1 MRSSTSCLLL
11 CCKCLTLFFNGV
23 ATTFAQAA
31 LVVPRLS
38 QTFLVHYLYHKV
50 YAHRD
55 QGHAASKGPVP
66 IPRRWSYC
74 KLCFALQV
82 DEAMKMNTTDN
93 VSVIT
98 ICLTAAAPPKR
109 TFSGHVSVQRT
120 LSHEGL
126 NRLGSAIMSADDSR
140 TGM

>member
-1 MRSSTSCLLL
+1 MSMTSLSTTYITKYMHTATKAMLHQRVQCQYSDGGRIVSC
-11 CCKCLTLFFNGV
+11 V
-23 ATTFAQAA
+23 
-31 LVVPRLS
+31 
-38 QTFLVHYLYHKV
+38 
-50 YAHRD
+50 
-55 QGHAASKGPVP
+55 
-66 IPRRWSYC
+66 
-74 KLCFALQV
+74 FALQV

-140 TGM
+140 TGV